1 MRSDEEFIAYVWEK
15 YRLRQKKSG
24 EKTSEIARAET
35 AEYQYQQTNKPP
47 HRRWIGWSAAAGLVV
62 LTAAVIGGMLF
73 GPRIWMMTK
82 PGENSG
88 APSFVDSSV
97 YTAWDGEE
105 KGYGMWY
112 RRVLCGDYRP
122 EGDCRATV
130 IAEPEEL
137 TAHLQAVDDQ
147 VGKAGWKISSDC
159 HSGWSVQEDLSLLL
173 SRSPWHGK
181 TKDIFDQA
189 FFQEHDLLVIEY
201 SSAWVFPFYPT
212 YTLSWN
218 REEGRLLIDAQQ
230 KFQTEQTAYYQ
241 LFILLPKGR
250 MTAPEKFSVEIDG
263 VSALVRKVK
272 TGFLS
277 SGKIFDPD
285 KAEDIQPYLLDS
297 HQELVQLLEQWRQQ
311 PAGSLDL
318 DIEDKIADW
327 RERYSEEFFEEY
339 DLVLFSLTEGSSSI
353 YHQVDVRD
361 PVRPVIGRYV
371 KQAGTDGNG
380 KPIGY
385 MLADLAGYAFFVEV
399 PKGVLTSAEEIQIE
413 VSKEI
418 IIAEIG

>member
-15 YRLRQKKSG
+15 YRLKQKKSEG
-24 EKTSEIARAET
+24 KASEIVKAGT
-35 AEYQYQQTNKPP
+35 AEYQYHQANKTP
-47 HRRWIGWSAAAGLVV
+47 HRRWMGWSAAAGVVV
-62 LTAAVIGGMLF
+62 LAAAVIGGALF
-73 GPRIWMMTK
+73 GPRIWTMTK
-82 PGENSG
+82 PGENSRT
-88 APSFVDSSV
+88 PSFADSSAEA
-97 YTAWDGEE
+97 AWDGEE

-130 IAEPEEL
+130 IAGPEEL
-137 TAHLQAVDDQ
+137 TAHLQAVDEQ
-147 VGKAGWKISSDC
+147 VERAGWEISSDC

-181 TKDIFDQA
+181 TKDIFNQA
-189 FFQEHDLLVIEY
+189 FFQEQDLLVIEY

-230 KFQTEQTAYYQ
+230 KLQTEQTAYYQ
-241 LFILLPKGR
+241 LFILLPKGG
-250 MTAPEKFSVEIDG
+250 MTEPEKFSVEIDG

-318 DIEDKIADW
+318 DTEDKIVDW
-327 RERYSEEFFEEY
+327 KERYSEEFFEEY
-339 DLVLFSLTEGSSSI
+339 DLVLYSLTESSI
-353 YHQVDVRD
+353 SIQHRVFAANPARL
-361 PVRPVIGRYV
+361 VIERWLE
-371 KQAGTDGNG
+371 
-380 KPIGY
+380 PIGMDENGNPLY
-385 MLADLAGYAFFVEV
+385 SQLCALGSYTFFMEV
-399 PKGVLTSAEEIQIE
+399 PKGVLESEADIQVEVRTSFIE
-413 VSKEI
+413 
-418 IIAEIG
+418 